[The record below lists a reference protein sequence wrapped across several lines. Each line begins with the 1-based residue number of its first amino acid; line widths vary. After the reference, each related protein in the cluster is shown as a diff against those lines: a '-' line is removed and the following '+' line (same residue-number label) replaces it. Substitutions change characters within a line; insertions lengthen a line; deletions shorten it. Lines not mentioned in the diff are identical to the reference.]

1 MNHLSSITNNNVNE
15 TRIPR
20 IIHYCWFGGK
30 EMPELA
36 IKCIESWKK
45 YLPDYE
51 LRLWNEETFD
61 LDMYP
66 YAREAYDNRKFAFV
80 TDVVR
85 LWALEKFGGV
95 YMDTDVEILRPLDA
109 PLQIPSTT
117 HHLLSSIDNNG
128 SVRSLMD
135 LPAFTGY
142 EGCAAHYPV
151 TGLMASAAHGVWVT
165 EQLAYYNG
173 KHFVDANGSL
183 DLTPNT
189 EVIGAIM
196 EKGGF
201 INTGNYEVYK
211 GDLHVFPVD
220 YFCPRNSSHIL
231 KLTENTY
238 CIHHFAG
245 SWRDVT
251 FKDKLLTFIYSR
263 VLGWKLTNE
272 LVQIKRKLK
281 RHILKKQ

>member
-1 MNHLSSITNNNVNE
+1 M
-15 TRIPR
+15 IPK

-36 IKCIESWKK
+36 VKCIESWKK

-109 PLQIPSTT
+109 PLQIADCRLQI
-117 HHLLSSIDNNG
+117 H
-128 SVRSLMD
+128 SLMD

-142 EGCAAHYPV
+142 EASLSNAPV
-151 TGLMASAAHGVWVT
+151 TGLMASAPHGVWVT
-165 EQLAYYNG
+165 EQLAYYDG
-173 KHFVDANGSL
+173 KHFVKEDGSL
-183 DLTPNT
+183 DMTTNT
-189 EVIGAIM
+189 VIISTIM
-196 EKGGF
+196 QQNGF
-201 INTGNYEVYK
+201 VINGQYGVYK
-211 GDLHVFPVD
+211 NDMHVFPVD
-220 YFCPRNSSHIL
+220 YFCPLTSTRVL
-231 KLTENTY
+231 KCTKNTY

-245 SWRDVT
+245 SWYETTRWENFKNYCRDHI
-251 FKDKLLTFIYSR
+251 LGPALTQQLIA
-263 VLGWKLTNE
+263 
-272 LVQIKRKLK
+272 IKRKLI
-281 RHILKKQ
+281 HV